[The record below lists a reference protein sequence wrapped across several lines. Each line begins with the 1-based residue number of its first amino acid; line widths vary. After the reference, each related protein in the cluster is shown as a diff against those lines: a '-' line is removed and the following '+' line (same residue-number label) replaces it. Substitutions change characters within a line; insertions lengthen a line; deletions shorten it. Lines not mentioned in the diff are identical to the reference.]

1 MYIDFETCIIIAIF
15 QTSTLVIINV
25 LVFSHLLGQSVLSC
39 LFQLKNCCVKTGS
52 SLSIQYNTKKMLK
65 QKQKMGNFP
74 LPTVTSFLFFRVQL
88 VTLSNENIHNLFKEK
103 DITQKTG
110 LESLYY
116 RLTIQIKTFGQQPR
130 IT

>member
-1 MYIDFETCIIIAIF
+1 
-15 QTSTLVIINV
+15 
-25 LVFSHLLGQSVLSC
+25 
-39 LFQLKNCCVKTGS
+39 
-52 SLSIQYNTKKMLK
+52 
-65 QKQKMGNFP
+65 MGNFP